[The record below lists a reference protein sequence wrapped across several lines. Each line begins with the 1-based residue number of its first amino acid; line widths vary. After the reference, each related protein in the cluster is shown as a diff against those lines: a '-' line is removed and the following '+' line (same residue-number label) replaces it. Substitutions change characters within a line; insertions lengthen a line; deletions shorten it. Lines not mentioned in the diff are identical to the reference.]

1 MTTHAK
7 LSPSSAHRWSRCPG
21 SVALEAKYPDNSGPA
36 ALDGTRTHML
46 LEMCLVTCMDPM
58 MMVGQELEDDHV

>member
-1 MTTHAK
+1 MVAHAK

-36 ALDGTRTHML
+36 ALDGTRTHAL
-46 LEMCLVTCMDPM
+46 LEMCLVMGMDPM